1 MATSGIP
8 MSFLILVFFLS
19 SLCLAQENPEHA
31 RESISP
37 VVHCFHTADID
48 IIVLGTIGAA
58 HAANPRFSWAYFD
71 SIIKKSSPELLLVQI
86 RPEHFNKQ
94 EFFDG
99 APEMAYLAYTARNMK
114 IQCRGIDWWLDAQL
128 GNWDLVSFD
137 DRMAYIYRNIKAA
150 IASTHAQVI
159 MIAVDLSCVEPIG
172 NYLVQDKFKEWS
184 CPQAQ
189 FVIKRY
195 PDLPNEVIEIFRDG
209 TIYLASTI
217 YVGSALVQRKIKDLG
232 DIIKGKGYLFKRY

>member
-1 MATSGIP
+1 MP
-8 MSFLILVFFLS
+8 FLILLFYLC
-19 SLCLAQENPEHA
+19 SLCLAQEDPATSRNNM
-31 RESISP
+31 SP

-58 HAANPRFSWAYFD
+58 HAANPHFSWAYFD

-114 IQCRGIDWWLDAQL
+114 IQCMGIDWWLDAQM

-137 DRMAYIYRNIKAA
+137 DRMENIYRNIKAA
-150 IASTHAQVI
+150 MASTHAQMI

-172 NYLVQDKFKEWS
+172 NYLVQDNFKEWS

-195 PDLPNEVIEIFRDG
+195 PDLPDEVIEIFRDG
-209 TIYLASTI
+209 TIYLASTP
-217 YVGSALVQRKIKDLG
+217 YVGSALVQRKIKDLS
-232 DIIKGKGYLFKRY
+232 DIIKGKGYLFKR

>member
-1 MATSGIP
+1 MQLLIVL
-8 MSFLILVFFLS
+8 FLLS
-19 SLCLAQENPEHA
+19 KLCTAQKDSAEA
-31 RESISP
+31 RESMNP
-37 VVHCFHTADID
+37 VVHCFHTKDID
-48 IIVLGTIGAA
+48 IVMLGTIGAA
-58 HAANPRFSWAYFD
+58 HASNPHFSWVYFD
-71 SIIKKSSPELLLVQI
+71 SLLKKSSPELLLVQI

-114 IQCRGIDWWLDAQL
+114 IKCMGIDWWLDTQL
-128 GNWDLVSFD
+128 GNWDLVSLD

-150 IASTHAQVI
+150 IASTHAQMI

-172 NYLVQDKFKEWS
+172 NYLVQDNFKAWS

-217 YVGSALVQRKIKDLG
+217 YVGSALVQRKIKDLS
-232 DIIKGKGYLFKRY
+232 DIIKGKGYLFKR